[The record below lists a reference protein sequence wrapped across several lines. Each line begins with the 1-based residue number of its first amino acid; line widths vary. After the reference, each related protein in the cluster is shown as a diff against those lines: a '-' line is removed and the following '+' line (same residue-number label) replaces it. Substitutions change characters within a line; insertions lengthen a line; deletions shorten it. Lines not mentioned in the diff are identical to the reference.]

1 VPRLLEPVSAPAIEL
16 GIYSFGEATPDPR
29 TGEVV
34 SARDRLA
41 RLLDEI
47 ELADR
52 VGLDVFGVGE
62 HHRQEFVVSSPA
74 VVLAAAATRTKRIR
88 LTSAVTVLSSDDPV
102 RVFQDFA
109 TLDLISGGRAEIMAG
124 RGSFTES
131 FPLFGYDLAD
141 YDALF
146 DEKLELL
153 LRIREN
159 VRVTWSGVHRPS
171 IQNLP
176 VYPRPLQDPLPIW
189 IAVGGNPESVVR
201 AGSLGLPL
209 ALAIIGGEP
218 RRFVP
223 LIDLYREA
231 ARAAGHDPSALPV
244 SINSHGLIGDDSARS
259 ADDAF
264 AAYAYVMAKIGRER
278 GWAPPTRAQFEAE
291 RGPRGANLVGT
302 PEEVAAKILYEHQ
315 LFGLRRFL
323 IQMSVGTLPH
333 ETVLRSIEL
342 FGTKVAPIV
351 RAEVARR
358 SASLDTV
365 GSRD

>member
-1 VPRLLEPVSAPAIEL
+1 MQVEASNFVTIRQTITITDKKNAFNAQLKRDNSPELL
-16 GIYSFGEATPDPR
+16 
-29 TGEVV
+29 
-34 SARDRLA
+34 
-41 RLLDEI
+41 
-47 ELADR
+47 
-52 VGLDVFGVGE
+52 
-62 HHRQEFVVSSPA
+62 
-74 VVLAAAATRTKRIR
+74 TK
-88 LTSAVTVLSSDDPV
+88 A
-102 RVFQDFA
+102 
-109 TLDLISGGRAEIMAG
+109 
-124 RGSFTES
+124 
-131 FPLFGYDLAD
+131 
-141 YDALF
+141 DALF
-146 DEKLELL
+146 ERPEYVDSWSLKWGDL
-153 LRIREN
+153 LRNKRSTLTDKGMSAFNFWIRES
-159 VRVTWSGVHRPS
+159 VRVTWSGAHRPAM
-171 IQNLP
+171 NDLP

-201 AGSLGLPL
+201 AGALGLPL

-223 LIDLYREA
+223 LVDLYRRA
-231 ARAAGHDPSALPV
+231 ARANGHDPAALPV
-244 SINSHGLIGDDSARS
+244 SINSHGLIEDDSLQA

-264 AAYAYVMAKIGRER
+264 GAYAYVMAKIGRER

-302 PEEVAAKILYEHQ
+302 WLSAIPPLDYEHE